1 MTHAVYGLAFVI
13 EDEPIIFY
21 VGHTNNVERRTH
33 EHANNPFNPNHS
45 EYNTMKY
52 RWCRQ
57 LHESQLSYDLFVIR
71 EDPEED
77 EDSEY
82 AVILDVA
89 RDNQERG
96 ITFFDNLPLTN
107 MKAGDFITEMLDAGV
122 QGAKGVEI
130 FKKIRAVSKIA
141 VTYQREDLG
150 TGEFTAQGQLH
161 INQAHQIAEE
171 SAARE
176 KYAKSKK
183 ITRTVNTMSE
193 EAVRKANSLL
203 LKRELDEGC
212 MLWEEYNAEMQ
223 RIGYPEWTETRPQ
236 LVNKF
241 N

>member
-21 VGHTNNVERRTH
+21 VGHTNDVERRTR

-57 LHESQLSYDLFVIR
+57 LFESRISYDLFVIR

-96 ITFFDNLPLTN
+96 ITFFDGLPLTN
-107 MKAGDFITEMLDAGV
+107 MKAADFIGEMLDAGV
-122 QGAKGVEI
+122 QGQQGVKI
-130 FKKIRAVSKIA
+130 FKKIREVGKIA
-141 VTYQREDLG
+141 ITYSRKDIG
-150 TGEFTAQGQLH
+150 TGEFTEQGQKH
-161 INQAHQIAEE
+161 IDEAHKIAKELT
-171 SAARE
+171 
-176 KYAKSKK
+176 AKDQHFQGKK
-183 ITRTVNTMSE
+183 ITRTTNPMNE
-193 EAVRKANSLL
+193 ESVRKANSLL
-203 LKRELDEGC
+203 LKRELEEGS
-212 MLWEEYNAEMQ
+212 MLWEEYNREML
-223 RIGYPEWTETRPQ
+223 RIGYPEWTETKPQ
-236 LVNKF
+236 LINKR
-241 N
+241 